1 MLDSEASGL
10 RVFGVVIW
18 SVRNDDL
25 VVGNTSVAEVL
36 CLCGT
41 LVPETIFL
49 LIPRH
54 SENDIIYNVHKE
66 NDRLVLKDI
75 QISIGIVVA
84 VEGR

>member
-41 LVPETIFL
+41 LVSETILL
-49 LIPRH
+49 LIPGY
-54 SENDIIYNVHKE
+54 SENDIIYNVPKE

-75 QISIGIVVA
+75 QISIRIVVA
-84 VEGR
+84 VEGG